1 MRRTHALFAFAL
13 VASLAACGQ
22 GSKKSGPA
30 VAKGDGIVITADEF
44 KARLDEQSP
53 FIRARYNTLERK
65 KEFLD
70 NLIRFELLAKAA
82 EKQGL
87 DKDPEVQLTLRKV
100 MVQKLVQKTFS
111 GEGDAAKEIPEA
123 EARKFYDD
131 HKDDYVKPRKVRLAQ
146 ILVAAPEGPAR
157 AQKAAQAKKLLARV
171 QAEEKKNA
179 LAFPALARELSEDAA
194 TKGTGGDLGFKSQVE
209 LEKQYGKPFADEAF
223 TLKGGANVLL
233 ESPQGFHVVK
243 LTAAQEGIE
252 RPFEM
257 VKPQI
262 QTRLYRERRTKDFD
276 EFVKKLR
283 EEARVTVDDAELE
296 KVTVAAAPPGQ
307 PGLPHGMMPPGAMSP
322 GMPPPGAQPGARV
335 VPAPP
340 PGAAAPAPPAQVR
353 PAPSPGQAQ
362 PVPSPAP
369 ASPPPA
375 PPK

>member
-1 MRRTHALFAFAL
+1 MRRTHALSALVL

-22 GSKKSGPA
+22 GPKKSGPA
-30 VAKGDGIVITADEF
+30 VAKGDGVVITADEF
-44 KARLDEQSP
+44 KARLEEQSP

-111 GEGDAAKEIPEA
+111 EGDAAKEVSEA
-123 EARKFYDD
+123 EARKFYED
-131 HKDDYVKPRKVRLAQ
+131 HKDDYLKPRKVRLAH
-146 ILVAAPEGPAR
+146 ILVATPAGPAR
-157 AQKAAQAKKLLARV
+157 AQKSAQAKKLLGRV

-179 LAFPALARELSEDAA
+179 LAFPGLARELSEDQAS
-194 TKGTGGDLGFKSQVE
+194 KGTGGDLGFKTQAE

-223 TLKGGANVLL
+223 ALKSGALALV

-243 LTAAQEGIE
+243 LTAAQEAID

-257 VKPQI
+257 VKAQI
-262 QTRLYRERRTKDFD
+262 QNRLYREKRTKDFD

-283 EEARVTVDDAELE
+283 EEARVAVNDAELE
-296 KVTVAAAPPGQ
+296 KVTVSGGPALPPGM
-307 PGLPHGMMPPGAMSP
+307 PPGMMPPGM
-322 GMPPPGAQPGARV
+322 PPGAHGA

-340 PGAAAPAPPAQVR
+340 PGAPAAPATGR
-353 PAPSPGQAQ
+353 AP
-362 PVPSPAP
+362 
-369 ASPPPA
+369 PPPA
-375 PPK
+375 PAPAR

>member
-100 MVQKLVQKTFS
+100 MVQKLVQKTFA
-111 GEGDAAKEIPEA
+111 EGDAAKEISEA
-123 EARKFYDD
+123 EARKFYDE
-131 HKDDYVKPRKVRLAQ
+131 HKDDYVKARKVRLAQ
-146 ILVAAPEGPAR
+146 ILVAAPAGPAR
-157 AQKAAQAKKLLARV
+157 AQKAAQAKKTLARV

-179 LAFPALARELSEDAA
+179 LAFAALARELSEDPA
-194 TKGTGGDLGFKSQVE
+194 TKGSGGDLGFKTQAE

-223 TLKGGANVLL
+223 ALKSGGTALL

-243 LTAAQEGIE
+243 LTAAQEAIE
-252 RPFEM
+252 RPFEVM
-257 VKPQI
+257 KAQI
-262 QTRLYRERRTKDFD
+262 QNRLYRERRTKDFD

-283 EEARVTVDDAELE
+283 EEARVAVDDAELE
-296 KVTVAAAPPGQ
+296 KVTVSAAPAGQ
-307 PGLPHGMMPPGAMSP
+307 PGMPHGMMPPGM
-322 GMPPPGAQPGARV
+322 PPGAHGAA
-335 VPAPP
+335 PAPP
-340 PGAAAPAPPAQVR
+340 PGAAAPPAPAPAPAAPPA
-353 PAPSPGQAQ
+353 
-362 PVPSPAP
+362 PAP
-369 ASPPPA
+369 APTR
-375 PPK
+375 